1 MRVAIAR
8 TMAEFSID
16 VHTNGLISGLKA
28 VRPDWEIIELAPRS
42 FDRNNSSWLL
52 RVQKYYERFWRYP
65 RRVKQQTADIFHIIE
80 PCDAHLVYWL
90 KQTGQPA
97 IVTCHDLINFFYRD
111 NLKGSVQL
119 PLVSRNAWIYAVK
132 GMKYADRI
140 IAVSSATAKDT
151 TQILNIEPA
160 RISVIPNAV
169 EAIFRPLSKVEVES
183 FRARQGIDKETFC
196 LLNVGVNHP
205 RKNISNILQAVA
217 FLVQKGLPIQFWKV
231 GSDFN
236 TEQKEFIQSH
246 NLTKWIKYFGKPD
259 KSTLIQ
265 LYNAANVLIA
275 PSLHEGFGITILE
288 AMACGTPV
296 ITSNASAMPEVVGDA
311 GILVNPNNPME
322 IADAVI
328 CLQKDPTY
336 YQDLV
341 NKSLHRVKSF
351 TWERTAEQVAKVYEE
366 LLSTR
371 ASSDRIVS
379 SNYLKITTGR
389 K

>member
-16 VHTNGLISGLKA
+16 VYTNGLISGLKA

-42 FDRNNSSWLL
+42 FDRSSSSFSL
-52 RVQKYYERFWRYP
+52 RLRKYYERFWCYP
-65 RRVKQQTADIFHIIE
+65 RKVKQQTADIFHIIE

-97 IVTCHDLINFFYRD
+97 IVTCHDLINFFHRD

-119 PLVSRNAWIYAVK
+119 PFISRSAWLYAVK
-132 GMKYADRI
+132 GMKYADRV
-140 IAVSSATAKDT
+140 IAVSNATAKDT
-151 TQILNIEPA
+151 TRILDIEPA

-169 EAIFRPLSKVEVES
+169 EAIFRPLPKVEVES
-183 FRARQGIDKETFC
+183 FRDRQEIRSETFC
-196 LLNVGVNHP
+196 LLNIGVNHP
-205 RKNISNILQAVA
+205 RKNISTILQAVA
-217 FLVQKGLPIQFWKV
+217 ILVQKGLPIQFWKV
-231 GSDFN
+231 GADFTN
-236 TEQKEFIQSH
+236 EQKDFIQTH
-246 NLTKWIKYFGKPD
+246 NLTQWIEYFGKPK

-265 LYNAANVLIA
+265 LYNAADVLVA

-296 ITSNASAMPEVVGDA
+296 ITSNVSAMPEVVGNA
-311 GILVNPNNPME
+311 GILVNPSSAVE

-328 CLQKDPTY
+328 HLYKDSVY
-336 YQDLV
+336 YQEMVD
-341 NKSLHRVKSF
+341 KSLNRVKLF
-351 TWERTAEQVAKVYEE
+351 TWKKTAEQVAQVYEQ
-366 LLSTR
+366 LLTR
-371 ASSDRIVS
+371 
-379 SNYLKITTGR
+379 R

>member
-8 TMAEFSID
+8 TMAEYSID
-16 VHTNGLISGLKA
+16 VYTNGLISGLKA

-42 FDRNNSSWLL
+42 FDRTSSSWPL

-65 RRVKQQTADIFHIIE
+65 RRVKQQSADIFHIIE

-97 IVTCHDLINFFYRD
+97 IVTCHDLINFFYQD

-119 PLVSRNAWIYAVK
+119 PLISKSAWLYAVK

-151 TQILNIEPA
+151 TQILDIEPA

-169 EAIFRPLSKVEVES
+169 EAVFKPLPKVEVES
-183 FRARQGIDKETFC
+183 FRDRQGIGTDTFC

-205 RKNISNILQAVA
+205 RKNISTILQAVA
-217 FLVQKGLPIQFWKV
+217 ILVQKGLPIQFWKA
-231 GSDFN
+231 GADF
-236 TEQKEFIQSH
+236 TSAQKQFIQIH

-265 LYNAANVLIA
+265 LYNAANALIA

-296 ITSNASAMPEVVGDA
+296 ITSNVSAMPEVVGNA
-311 GILVNPNNPME
+311 GILVNPSNAME
-322 IADAVI
+322 VADAAI
-328 CLQKDPTY
+328 HLQKDPIY
-336 YQDLV
+336 YQELV
-341 NKSLHRVKSF
+341 NRSLNRVKLF
-351 TWERTAEQVAKVYEE
+351 TWEKTAEQVAEVYEK
-366 LLSTR
+366 LP
-371 ASSDRIVS
+371 IW
-379 SNYLKITTGR
+379 R